1 MKLYLFFFLFI
12 TSTSVQQSGIWGTL
26 AMVSVKK
33 QFDPNFGMEIDKI
46 TVSPAVLAMQGKE
59 IEVDGYIIPLTGKL
73 EQNHIML
80 SKFPENMCFFC
91 GKAGPE
97 SAMQVFLAKGKKV
110 AYTDKKV
117 KFKGI
122 LLINNN
128 NDGSLLYTL
137 DQAEV
142 LK

>member
-1 MKLYLFFFLFI
+1 MKLYLVFALLI
-12 TSTSVQQSGIWGTL
+12 ASTSAQQSGIWSTL
-26 AMVSVKK
+26 AMVSIKK
-33 QFDPNFGMEIDKI
+33 QFDPNFGMEVDKI
-46 TVSPAVLAMQGKE
+46 TVNPAVLALHGKE

-73 EQNHIML
+73 EQSHIML

-97 SAMQVFLAKGKKV
+97 TAMQVFLAKGKKV

-117 KFKGI
+117 RFKGI

-128 NDGSLLYTL
+128 NDGSMLYTL

>member
-1 MKLYLFFFLFI
+1 MYLVFTLLI
-12 TSTSVQQSGIWGTL
+12 TLTPAQQSEIWSTL

-33 QFDPNFGMEIDKI
+33 QFDSNFGIEVDKI
-46 TVSPAVLAMQGKE
+46 TVSPSVMALHGKE
-59 IEVDGYIIPLTGKL
+59 IEVEGYIIPLTGKL
-73 EQNHIML
+73 EQSHIML

-117 KFKGI
+117 RFRGI

-128 NDGSLLYTL
+128 NDGSMLYTL